1 VQVVDQVRVS
11 WISEPCGLTSENSLI
26 EGVMEEDILH
36 IELLNW
42 PITGDNN
49 CEHYVNGGW
58 FHNWSKSLVLV
69 DLEALS
75 ETPENPASLLATK
88 GPVGTK
94 LMREDPLADDDVGA
108 TWPGDKLRGPIA
120 HQGPVLVVHSR
131 MLIGVGKRSKYRG
144 QHRGRC
150 RWKC

>member
-36 IELLNW
+36 IEQLNW

-49 CEHYVNGGW
+49 CEHRVNGGW
-58 FHNWSKSLVLV
+58 FHNWSESLVLV

-75 ETPENPASLLATK
+75 ETSENPASLVATK

-94 LMREDPLADDDVGA
+94 LMREDPLANDDVGA
-108 TWPGDKLRGPIA
+108 TWPGDKL
-120 HQGPVLVVHSR
+120 
-131 MLIGVGKRSKYRG
+131 
-144 QHRGRC
+144 
-150 RWKC
+150 

>member
-1 VQVVDQVRVS
+1 
-11 WISEPCGLTSENSLI
+11 
-26 EGVMEEDILH
+26 MEEDILH

-49 CEHYVNGGW
+49 CEHRVNGGW

-75 ETPENPASLLATK
+75 ETPENPVSLVAIK
-88 GPVGTK
+88 GPVDMK
-94 LMREDPLADDDVGA
+94 LMREDPLANDDVGA
-108 TWPGDKLRGPIA
+108 TWPGDKLQGPIA
-120 HQGPVLVVHSR
+120 HQGPVLVIHSR
-131 MLIGVGKRSKYRG
+131 TLIGVGKRSKYRG

-150 RWKC
+150 QWKC